1 MYPAVLDVD
10 VGGGYACA
18 GTGEYGD
25 SVLPTQFCC
34 ELKTALKI
42 KILKK
47 LIVWE
52 KKQLEVRPMS

>member
-34 ELKTALKI
+34 ELKTALKN
-42 KILKK
+42 KLWKK
-47 LIVWE
+47 NMAGSL
-52 KKQLEVRPMS
+52 LP

>member
-34 ELKTALKI
+34 ELKTALKNKLWKKNMAGSLLPA
-42 KILKK
+42 KIL
-47 LIVWE
+47 
-52 KKQLEVRPMS
+52 PN